1 MNIIFL
7 YILIYS
13 VILMMI
19 IIILVIII
27 FIYIYWSNNMNKGDQ
42 LDHENKLVQG
52 FEDYENQSLS
62 CKKNIIIKDRLKE
75 HIKNINNY
83 SENMNT
89 LLPIGVLP
97 YNLNNSDDYNI
108 LNNYGIKNQRKRDI
122 YTYNLNGCTTLPHNS
137 HKLLKNY
144 DAVVDES
151 FKTIVVPK
159 WENYKS
165 TYFNTNKQK
174 IYKIYLIKDKNEKAV
189 RWSYPKKELC
199 NRKLYLYYKFDTNS
213 KYSSLLLN
221 NKLDNDE
228 FKLTLSQ
235 FKERNIYKLDY
246 NMSKRI
252 KIKVGLKENNKLI
265 VVSNSVFI

>member
-1 MNIIFL
+1 MT
-7 YILIYS
+7 
-13 VILMMI
+13 I
-19 IIILVIII
+19 IIILLIII
-27 FIYIYWSNNMNKGDQ
+27 FIYIMWSKNQVTHD
-42 LDHENKLVQG
+42 NKLVQG

-75 HIKNINNY
+75 HIRNVNNY

-89 LLPIGVLP
+89 LHPTGILP

-108 LNNYGIKNQRKRDI
+108 LNNYGIKNQRKRAE
-122 YTYNLNGCTTLPHNS
+122 YTHKLNGCTTLPHNS

-144 DAVVDES
+144 DAVLDES
-151 FKTIVVPK
+151 FKNIVIPK
-159 WENYKS
+159 WKNYTAK
-165 TYFNTNKQK
+165 YFNTTKEEPPK
-174 IYKIYLIKDKNEKAV
+174 ILLIQDENDRAL
-189 RWSYPKKELC
+189 RWSYPQVDLC
-199 NRKLYLYYKFDTNS
+199 NRKLYLYYKFNKDS

-246 NMSKRI
+246 NLSKRI

-265 VVSNSVFI
+265 VESNGVFI